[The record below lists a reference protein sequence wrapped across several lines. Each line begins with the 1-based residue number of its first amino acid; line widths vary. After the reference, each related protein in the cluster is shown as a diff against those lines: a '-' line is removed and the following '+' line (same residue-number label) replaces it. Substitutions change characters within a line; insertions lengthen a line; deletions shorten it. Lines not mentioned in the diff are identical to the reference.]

1 VCHSRTD
8 SKRRPSHHQTAGFTK
23 SENSVF
29 TKKKRAINYK
39 TIKNIFSAL
48 HNFDFK
54 KNVIGETRLGG
65 FKKTSQIRPV

>member
-1 VCHSRTD
+1 L
-8 SKRRPSHHQTAGFTK
+8 TASAALAITRQQGSQNQKIRF
-23 SENSVF
+23 SQ
-29 TKKKRAINYK
+29 KKRAINYK